1 MSDDDR
7 TVYQPHQTPDGDTA
21 PAVARVAAPPPP
33 EPETSQALPVGFR
46 LHEFEIQ
53 SKLGEGGFGIVYK
66 AWDHSL
72 GAQRAIK
79 EYMPGAVAQREG
91 ITVSPRSQRMREIFD
106 SGLKRFMEEAQT
118 LAKFDHPALVR
129 VLRRWEDN
137 GTAYM
142 AMPFYEGTTL
152 RERVRQM
159 PEKPTEQW
167 LMGLLA
173 PLTEAMQVVHQ
184 NRWLHRDI
192 APDNIMLLKDSGRPL
207 LLDFGAAR
215 QVIGDVT
222 QELTAILKPGFAPV
236 EQYGETPGLEQGP
249 WTDVYAL
256 AASMHWAIMGRTPPP
271 SVSRVLVDNY
281 VPLVKA
287 AEGRYSPRFLAALDK
302 ALRVDSR
309 KRTQS
314 MSEFRADLGLEAPA
328 YAPTLEMPIAN
339 PERIP
344 SGSGTAFEPT
354 AIVGAPAPA
363 PSAYAAADVTQVMS
377 RPGAQP
383 IMQTVDGGF
392 APAADGLAATV
403 QLGSEVLPGHTPAPA
418 GFSAASTPVRPPSS
432 APAPSLSA
440 STAPRSRMPL
450 LVGGGLA
457 TVAVLGGLGYW
468 LTKPAPVPAPSP
480 ATVTQAPAA
489 QAPAAAPAPT
499 PAPPPAA
506 QPTRFEWEAQLAEL
520 LNKQDSGYELTVSG
534 LKTEYSIKREERISF
549 RMQSNRD
556 GYLNVLL
563 RDANGELVQ
572 AFTNLPPLR
581 VRAGQPMQIPPPRTD
596 AIAVAEPLGQDEILL
611 VISAT
616 PRGYQDLAG
625 PRSGSF
631 LSLQTGEPAHQ
642 ALRNWKLPVPILA
655 GRPLGPCDGRECT
668 QYGAKMLTVQVMP

>member
-1 MSDDDR
+1 VTDDDR
-7 TVYQPHQTPDGDTA
+7 TVYQPHQGPGGDTE
-21 PAVARVAAPPPP
+21 PAVARVNPPPP

-53 SKLGEGGFGIVYK
+53 AKLGEGGFGIVYR

-91 ITVSPRSQRMREIFD
+91 ITVAPRSQRMREVFD

-152 RERVRQM
+152 RERVRQL
-159 PEKPTEQW
+159 PEKPTEHW
-167 LMGLLA
+167 LMGQLA

-256 AASMHWAIMGRTPPP
+256 AATMHWAIMGRTPPP

-287 AEGRYSPRFLAALDK
+287 AEGRYSQRFLAALDK

-314 MSEFRADLGLEAPA
+314 MAEFRADLGLEAPA
-328 YAPTLEMPIAN
+328 YAPTMEMPIAN
-339 PERIP
+339 PERTP
-344 SGSGTAFEPT
+344 VASGTAFEPT
-354 AIVGAPAPA
+354 AVVGAPAPA
-363 PSAYAAADVTQVMS
+363 PKPYGSDEVTQLMS

-392 APAADGLAATV
+392 AATTDGRAAT
-403 QLGSEVLPGHTPAPA
+403 QQAGSDARPAPA
-418 GFSAASTPVRPPSS
+418 GFGASPASPVGAP
-432 APAPSLSA
+432 PAPGL
-440 STAPRSRMPL
+440 APRSRLPL
-450 LVGGGLA
+450 LAGGGAAALL
-457 TVAVLGGLGYW
+457 VLGGLGYW
-468 LTKPAPVPAPSP
+468 LMKPAAPPPAPPP
-480 ATVTQAPAA
+480 AVSTTA
-489 QAPAAAPAPT
+489 QAPAPVAAPVAAPAPT
-499 PAPPPAA
+499 PAPPPPPPEFDWRTQLDQLTAGA
-506 QPTRFEWEAQLAEL
+506 TPGFQVSVTGIRPEASVSRKDKLRFQVTSS
-520 LNKQDSGYELTVSG
+520 Q
-534 LKTEYSIKREERISF
+534 
-549 RMQSNRD
+549 D
-556 GYLNVLL
+556 GYVTVLYRGADGTLYQAFANLPQIRIRAGRPLNFPPPGSHELQAQEPTGLDEFVVLVSAAPRSQRALADKMEADVVLL
-563 RDANGELVQ
+563 LHSGQ
-572 AFTNLPPLR
+572 A
-581 VRAGQPMQIPPPRTD
+581 
-596 AIAVAEPLGQDEILL
+596 
-611 VISAT
+611 AT
-616 PRGYQDLAG
+616 
-625 PRSGSF
+625 
-631 LSLQTGEPAHQ
+631 Q
-642 ALRNWKLPVPILA
+642 ALRNWNGPGPLLA
-655 GRPLGPCDGRECT
+655 GEPGPCQGSQCSD
-668 QYGAKMLTVQVMP
+668 YGVAVFSVSIVQ